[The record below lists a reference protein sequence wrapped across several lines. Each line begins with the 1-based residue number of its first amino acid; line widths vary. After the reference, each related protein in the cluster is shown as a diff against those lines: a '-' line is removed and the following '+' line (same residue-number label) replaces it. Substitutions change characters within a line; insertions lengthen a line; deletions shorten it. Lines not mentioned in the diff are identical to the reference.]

1 MPDRQSNY
9 VIRLRV
15 DGSVRVGRNLDEVG
29 DRGERAFRRVRR
41 GAGRTNAALGLIA
54 RNARGLVPAFAAAA
68 SATSIFRNIQT
79 FEKLDIR
86 LRELT
91 SSAEDYANT
100 QEFLRERANALNID
114 IETLSDGYARLLVLQ
129 NSGILNREQ
138 VNQLSEGLVNAGAAL
153 GATGADI
160 DRVLFGLSQGLSAGT
175 LRAEELNQVTEPL
188 PGLLQELD
196 RAAGLSAGGF
206 RRLVNEGEVTSELFA
221 NTLVTALEAYEGA
234 AANLDGTVSGS
245 LAQLNNAWT
254 ELARTIG
261 ESGLIDFLAD
271 LTAGLATSI
280 NVAIQAT
287 TGQLAFAEA
296 TGVVE
301 RTAFVVARGVKGAFL
316 SLQTGVLVIADAV
329 VATVEGMFNDVRSI
343 LNLLPGV
350 EIQALQSLQNVRA
363 ALQATINDNRGA
375 FFEEVIDFGPS
386 EESIRAIRAQEE
398 RVQQLQREAVQA
410 QSEANQARV
419 AEQRRGQAG
428 PTKAEQETIKQ
439 LNQEREKIEQVT
451 QALRFRNE
459 QLLRDEQTQELY
471 NQLKAAGVS
480 LLSDEGM
487 AIQNLV
493 QEYFALQQAEERRA
507 ELVDLIREVTE
518 EYTDAQERYNE
529 RIADLQFLLNE
540 GRISFEEFQTG
551 VDLVY
556 DELLRTSDEW
566 LAGATRALRDYAAE
580 AQDMASQVE
589 NVVTNAAKGLED
601 ALVQAFT
608 TGEFEF
614 GQLVDSIIAD
624 IARITIRENITGPLA
639 GGLSNVLGDVFGS
652 IFGGGSASTAHTGGV
667 IGSDSLQSKPV
678 NPLVFAGAP
687 RFHEGGI
694 VGSEVP
700 IIAQR
705 GEAVLTPGQMRLLGQ
720 GMAQARQAS
729 PIQINVQNNAQG
741 AEATATA
748 SRTSSGGTQID
759 IIVEQI
765 ESQMTRNVSRG
776 EGLAPTLERRYG
788 LNPAA
793 GSYR

>member
-15 DGSVRVGRNLDEVG
+15 DGSVRVGKNLDEVG

-54 RNARGLVPAFAAAA
+54 RNARSLVPAFAAAA

-100 QEFLRERANALNID
+100 QEFLREKANELNID
-114 IETLSDGYARLLVLQ
+114 IETLADGYARLLVLQ
-129 NSGILNREQ
+129 NSGILSRDQ

-196 RAAGLSAGGF
+196 KAAGLSAGGF
-206 RRLVNEGEVTSELFA
+206 RRLVNAGEVTSELFA
-221 NTLVTALEAYEGA
+221 NTLVTALESYEGA

-245 LAQLNNAWT
+245 LARLNNAWT

-280 NVAIQAT
+280 NVALEAT

-301 RTAFVVARGVKGAFL
+301 KTVFVTARAVKGAFL
-316 SLQTGVLVIADAV
+316 LLQSTILLVADSV
-329 VATVEGMFNDVRSI
+329 VATVEDMFNTVRRVI
-343 LNLLPGV
+343 NILPGV

-363 ALQATINDNRGA
+363 ALQATINDNRRA
-375 FFEEVIDFGPS
+375 FFDEVVDFGPS

-398 RVQQLQREAVQA
+398 RIQQLQRDAVQA

-419 AEQRRGQAG
+419 AEQRRAQAG

-439 LNQEREKIEQVT
+439 LNKEREKIEQVT
-451 QALRFRNE
+451 QALKFRNE

-493 QEYFALQQAEERRA
+493 QEYFTLQEAEERRA

-580 AQDMASQVE
+580 AEDMATQVE

-601 ALVQAFT
+601 ALVEAFT
-608 TGEFEF
+608 TGQFEF
-614 GQLVDSIIAD
+614 GKLVDSIIAD

-639 GGLSNVLGDVFGS
+639 GGLSDILGGVFQTV
-652 IFGGGSASTAHTGGV
+652 FNPSTAHTGGV
-667 IGSDSLQSKPV
+667 IGSDSLGSKTV

-687 RFHEGGI
+687 KFHGGGI

-720 GMAQARQAS
+720 GMAQAGQPA
-729 PIQINVQNNAQG
+729 PIQINVQNNAPG
-741 AEATATA
+741 AQANATA
-748 SRTSSGGTQID
+748 SQTSSGGTQID

-765 ESQMTRNVSRG
+765 ESQMTRNVARG